1 MSVNAGIVMR
11 CDTKETETA
20 DVRLSFDDIFTLY
33 HRLIF
38 KVAFGIVRESA
49 LAEDVT
55 QEVFLKLYHNMDAA
69 PLGGGHL
76 RAWLLRV
83 CINCARNTL
92 RGSSRAIAREMKFA
106 AEAMCSDNVIETPA
120 DDYEKR
126 IEIEAAR
133 RALDKIKEPTRS
145 CLLLQQEGL
154 GYREIATVLSL
165 NEKSIGS
172 LIARGRKE
180 FVRVYG
186 KIGDV
191 K

>member
-1 MSVNAGIVMR
+1 MN
-11 CDTKETETA
+11 CETKEAEIA
-20 DVRLSFDDIFTLY
+20 DARLSFDDIFTLY

-55 QEVFLKLYHNMDAA
+55 QEVFLKLYHNMKAA
-69 PLGGGHL
+69 PRGEEHL

-83 CINCARNTL
+83 CINVARNTL
-92 RGSSRAIAREMKFA
+92 RGSTRSLARETKFA
-106 AEAMCSDNVIETPA
+106 AEATCGESVAGTPA

-133 RALDKIKEPTRS
+133 CALDKIKEPTRS
-145 CLLLQQEGL
+145 CLLLQQQGL

-180 FVRVYG
+180 FARVYG
-186 KIGDV
+186 KIGGC
-191 K
+191 